1 MRSWLPWNLD
11 RIFSL
16 VAEGAAS
23 SPTWCE
29 EQEPAMEPLHEE
41 GNTGSV
47 GREHGQG
54 ASGAWKP
61 ESENKTLC
69 LGGARCPDSQPSVRM
84 LPRPHAAPNEAAA
97 QPGF

>member
-47 GREHGQG
+47 GRGHGQG

-61 ESENKTLC
+61 ESENKTLP
-69 LGGARCPDSQPSVRM
+69 RRRP
-84 LPRPHAAPNEAAA
+84 LPGLTTKRQDATKATR
-97 QPGF
+97 GT